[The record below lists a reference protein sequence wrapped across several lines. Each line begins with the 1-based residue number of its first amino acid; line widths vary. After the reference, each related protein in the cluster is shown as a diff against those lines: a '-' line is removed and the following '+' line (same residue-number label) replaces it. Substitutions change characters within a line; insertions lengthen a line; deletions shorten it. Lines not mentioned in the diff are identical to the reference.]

1 MVSTAQAA
9 CILRFKSQP
18 MISYAQN
25 FEDVMLWRVFRNI
38 TNGHYVD
45 VGAFHPEIDSVTKW
59 FYEQGWS
66 GINIEPVPE
75 SFAVLRES
83 RPRDRNICA
92 AAGASI
98 GTSEMTVVCD
108 SLGLSSLRPPDRY
121 LSANHTVINV
131 DVLPLEDMLESL
143 EGVPIHFLK
152 IDTEGE
158 EREVLLG
165 MNFHRFRPW
174 VLVVEATEP
183 QNSRVVSEQWCDILV
198 ENRYERVYFDGLNE
212 FFLAEEHRNLIEH
225 FQAPPNVFDDF
236 ELAATVR
243 ERRWRNEM
251 EGSLRAEIQALRK
264 ELALS
269 RTQLSSCQA
278 QGDKLR
284 SDLAELAQQL
294 NISREMLDSIFKSRS
309 WRWLGPIRRLN
320 AGIRSY
326 RDRFQSR

>member
-1 MVSTAQAA
+1 
-9 CILRFKSQP
+9 

-25 FEDVMLWRVFRNI
+25 FEDVMLWRVFRDVA
-38 TNGHYVD
+38 NGHYVD

-75 SFAVLRES
+75 SFALLRES
-83 RPRDRNICA
+83 RPRDTNICA
-92 AAGASI
+92 AAGASV
-98 GTSEMTVVCD
+98 GTSEMTVFSD
-108 SLGLSSLRPPDRY
+108 SRGLSSLRPLDGC
-121 LSANHTVINV
+121 LSAAHTVINV

-174 VLVVEATEP
+174 VLLVEATEP
-183 QNSRVVSEQWCDILV
+183 QNSRVVSDQWCDILV

-236 ELAATVR
+236 ELASTVR

-251 EGSLRAEIQALRK
+251 EGMLRAERK
-264 ELALS
+264 ELSLS
-269 RTQLSSCQA
+269 RNQLSSCQVEA
-278 QGDKLR
+278 DKLR
-284 SDLAELAQQL
+284 SDLAQLAQVL
-294 NISREMLDSIFKSRS
+294 KSSRETLDSIFKSRS
-309 WRWLGPIRRLN
+309 WRWLAPIRRLN
-320 AGIRSY
+320 AGVRSY
-326 RDRFQSR
+326 RDRFQSRRFS